1 MAEHG
6 SDITDWASGQ
16 TTPDRPR
23 IQCTDTS
30 AGNKLIQLA
39 RYIGWFGDNI
49 ERYSTVTWVCEADRQ
64 LQGNKELHSV

>member
-16 TTPDRPR
+16 TTPVRPR

-30 AGNKLIQLA
+30 PGNKLIQLA
-39 RYIGWFGDNI
+39 RYSEWFEDNI
-49 ERYSTVTWVCEADRQ
+49 ERSSMVTWACEADRQ
-64 LQGNKELHSV
+64 L